1 MKPENFENNY
11 QILINE
17 MELRMNKP
25 EEKREIITDGVMNV
39 DNYFLNDIRLA
50 WMLKEPYD
58 ELDGTGGG
66 WSYFEMFKGGDLYLE
81 QFNRPHKVTWH
92 PIIYISYG
100 IMNNFMKWSDL
111 DYIREN
117 HKMCD
122 VVKNV
127 AFINSQKLPSKNV
140 TRTDINDLIESISK
154 NSDLLKRQ
162 VNLLNPNVLIF
173 GNTFNL
179 YKEILDI
186 SISDLV
192 DYENGIKYIVKDGK
206 LYISTYH
213 PAQTQ
218 IKRNLYVDGIISLV
232 EKWKKNEL

>member
-1 MKPENFENNY
+1 MKPENFENDY

-25 EEKREIITDGVMNV
+25 AENRTIITDGVMNV
-39 DNYFLNDIRLA
+39 DDYFLNDIRLA

-58 ELDGTGGG
+58 EEDGTGGG
-66 WSYFEMFKGGDLYLE
+66 WSYFEMFKGENLYLE
-81 QFNRPHKVTWH
+81 QFNRAHKVTWH
-92 PIIYISYG
+92 PIIYVSYG
-100 IMNNFMKWSDL
+100 IMNNFTKWSEL
-111 DYIREN
+111 DYIRDN

-122 VVKNV
+122 VVRNV

-140 TRTDINDLIESISK
+140 TRTDFNDLFESITQ
-154 NSDLLKRQ
+154 NSDLLNRQ

-179 YKEILDI
+179 YTNILKI
-186 SISDLV
+186 NVSDLIE
-192 DYENGIKYIVKDGK
+192 YENGIKYIVKDEK

-218 IKRNLYVDGIISLV
+218 ITRDLYVDGIISLV
-232 EKWKKNEL
+232 EKWKKKKL